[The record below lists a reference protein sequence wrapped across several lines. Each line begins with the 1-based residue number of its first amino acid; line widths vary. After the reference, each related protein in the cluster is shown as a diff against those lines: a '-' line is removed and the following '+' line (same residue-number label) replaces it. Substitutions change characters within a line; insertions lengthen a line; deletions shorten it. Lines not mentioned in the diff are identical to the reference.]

1 MVGVHHVIGKAEG
14 LGPAVE
20 GDGFMSRKAHR
31 RGAVLAVSA
40 GVGEGVEVEA
50 ADGAVPVR
58 AEAEVDLH
66 LVAGGG
72 CDLTLLPGKDELGG
86 LFGLPR
92 HERRVDLTD
101 GGLLRAKAAADAGLR
116 HPHHGL
122 RDVEGVGDDAAGVED
137 DLGRAEDVQTAIE
150 VDAAIGAEGLHHGL
164 LAGFGVVDMVDDDV
178 TVGQHPVDV
187 AVAALVVGAEVALVV
202 RAHGAQAL
210 PVVLGVDKDGV
221 VLSGVIVQHRL
232 QHLIGDLY
240 QFQRLIDAFVILARH
255 DGHNVAH
262 EADVA
267 VDEEAVVGAGLR
279 VGLACLRVAAGV
291 LRHIL
296 PCKDGLDAG
305 HLLGHSGVDAL
316 HDGVGVG
323 GAQELD
329 DEAVGGDEVVHIDGL
344 ARHQLH
350 GVLLAEGSV
359 DRIHSAASF
368 LAFFHARK
376 FWMPRSWPS

>member
-1 MVGVHHVIGKAEG
+1 M
-14 LGPAVE
+14 
-20 GDGFMSRKAHR
+20 
-31 RGAVLAVSA
+31 
-40 GVGEGVEVEA
+40 
-50 ADGAVPVR
+50 
-58 AEAEVDLH
+58 
-66 LVAGGG
+66 
-72 CDLTLLPGKDELGG
+72 DE
-86 LFGLPR
+86 
-92 HERRVDLTD
+92 
-101 GGLLRAKAAADAGLR
+101 
-116 HPHHGL
+116 
-122 RDVEGVGDDAAGVED
+122 
-137 DLGRAEDVQTAIE
+137 
-150 VDAAIGAEGLHHGL
+150 
-164 LAGFGVVDMVDDDV
+164 
-178 TVGQHPVDV
+178 
-187 AVAALVVGAEVALVV
+187 
-202 RAHGAQAL
+202 
-210 PVVLGVDKDGV
+210 DGV
-221 VLSGVIVQHRL
+221 VLGGVIVQHRF

-240 QFQRLIDAFVILARH
+240 QFQRLIDAFVVLARH

-350 GVLLAEGSV
+350 GVLLTEGSV